1 MMNARE
7 KLDYEVA
14 AGMLDDK
21 YNPNNQNLMELY
33 NRRLIEV
40 ERGVNTYWLKYPVKT
55 GVGNRHSLRV
65 DGGSDNFKYAIG
77 LSYNNI
83 NGVMKG
89 SSRNTLSGIVFPY
102 DLNLKFQNDL
112 TISYNQIK
120 ILRMEVF
127 GILWRSNLYL
137 DDEGL

>member
-1 MMNARE
+1 MNARE

-55 GVGNRHSLRV
+55 G
-65 DGGSDNFKYAIG
+65 A
-77 LSYNNI
+77 
-83 NGVMKG
+83 
-89 SSRNTLSGIVFPY
+89 GI
-102 DLNLKFQNDL
+102 D
-112 TISYNQIK
+112 IAC
-120 ILRMEVF
+120 
-127 GILWRSNLYL
+127 G
-137 DDEGL
+137 